1 MLKSTAASTPPS
13 SAPLVRRRR
22 PVIDLVLV
30 LRLIVASLAIL
41 ALGWGLSVTP
51 ARADGDPAS
60 DVLATESLFLAQD
73 ANVSARQQVELG
85 DLLSNAG
92 RSGYPIRVA
101 LIASAIDLGSVTE
114 LWRQPQS
121 YADFL
126 GQELSLVYNGPLLVV
141 MPNGFGLYHAG
152 GAPARAALGS
162 LPEPGGATGIGA
174 FAVTAVQRLASAA
187 GHPLPAPS
195 VSAPSAS
202 ASSDPTAWIAFSV
215 GAALVALAWAASFR
229 AKPLRLPGRVARGG

>member
-1 MLKSTAASTPPS
+1 M
-13 SAPLVRRRR
+13 

-30 LRLIVASLAIL
+30 LRLIVVSTAIL
-41 ALGWGLSVTP
+41 ALGLGLSATR

-60 DVLATESLFLAQD
+60 DVLATQSLFLPQD
-73 ANVSARQQVELG
+73 ANVSASQQVELG
-85 DLLSNAG
+85 DLLSSAG

-101 LIASAIDLGSVTE
+101 LIGSPTDLGSITE
-114 LWRQPQS
+114 LWRQPQN

-126 GQELSLVYNGPLLVV
+126 GQELSLVYRGPLLVV

-152 GAPARAALGS
+152 VAARAALSG
-162 LPEPGGATGIGA
+162 LPEAGAATGIGA
-174 FAVTAVQRLASAA
+174 FAVVAVERLASAA
-187 GHPLPAPS
+187 GHPLPAPT

-202 ASSDPTAWIAFSV
+202 ASGNPTAWIAFSV

-229 AKPLRLPGRVARGG
+229 AKPLRLPGRAGRGA

>member
-1 MLKSTAASTPPS
+1 
-13 SAPLVRRRR
+13 
-22 PVIDLVLV
+22 LVLV
-30 LRLIVASLAIL
+30 LRLIVASTAIL
-41 ALGWGLSVTP
+41 ALGWGLSATA

-60 DVLATESLFLAQD
+60 DVLATQSLFLPQD
-73 ANVSARQQVELG
+73 ANATANQQVELG
-85 DLLSNAG
+85 DLLSSAV

-101 LIASAIDLGSVTE
+101 LIGSATDLGSVTE

-126 GQELSLVYNGPLLVV
+126 GQELSLVYHGPLLIV
-141 MPNGFGLYHAG
+141 MPNGFGLYQAG
-152 GAPARAALGS
+152 GEAARAALSG
-162 LPEPGGATGIGA
+162 LPEAGGATGIGA

-202 ASSDPTAWIAFSV
+202 ASSDPAAWIAFSV

-229 AKPLRLPGRVARGG
+229 AKPLRLPGRAAGGG